1 MEGGV
6 YLSNALF
13 KENGHLTK
21 ISLEGLKD
29 GTLIDSELV
38 LISEHICSCEDCAEA
53 LADSFNES
61 ELLNAP
67 LGFEEEVLSKIK
79 NKKQSKN
86 EFIFYSLRV
95 TMAAS
100 IALVFVFSGALNSLA
115 NTNIKAVNVNPA
127 SLSTVNTINKSLNH
141 FSQKIINLEVLGN
154 EKEKK

>member
-1 MEGGV
+1 MGGGV
-6 YLSNALF
+6 YLSNILF

-29 GTLIDSELV
+29 GTLLDNELV
-38 LISEHICSCEDCAEA
+38 LISEHICSCEACAEA
-53 LADSFNES
+53 LAESFNES
-61 ELLNAP
+61 ELLDAP
-67 LGFEEEVLSKIK
+67 VGFEEEVLSKIK
-79 NKKQSKN
+79 NKKESKN

-95 TMAAS
+95 AMAAC
-100 IALVFVFSGALNSLA
+100 IALVFVFSSALNSVA

-127 SLSTVNTINKSLNH
+127 SLSTVNNINRSLND